1 MQHFWTHKF
10 NVLFIIR
17 NHLHLD
23 MNAEY
28 VMEEES
34 HTLWVVLKGRYEQ
47 QKIILMF
54 EVNHK

>member
-34 HTLWVVLKGRYEQ
+34 HTLWVVLKG
-47 QKIILMF
+47 
-54 EVNHK
+54 